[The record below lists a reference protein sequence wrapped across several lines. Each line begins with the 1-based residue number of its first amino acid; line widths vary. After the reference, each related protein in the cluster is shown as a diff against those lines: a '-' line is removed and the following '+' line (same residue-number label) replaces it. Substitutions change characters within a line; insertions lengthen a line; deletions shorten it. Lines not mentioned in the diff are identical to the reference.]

1 MRKHRLP
8 NLRVKID
15 AILDAEL
22 SVGRQLGLVGTP
34 VYSCTVP
41 TRCVTS
47 QPSEDALLDI
57 SRRVC
62 RLTVSPRALNEVF
75 FLSDAF
81 NDIA

>member
-8 NLRVKID
+8 NLLVKID

-22 SVGRQLGLVGTP
+22 SVGRQLGLVGTLF
-34 VYSCTVP
+34 P

-47 QPSEDALLDI
+47 HLSEDALLDI

-62 RLTVSPRALNEVF
+62 RLTVSPRALNEVLF
-75 FLSDAF
+75 SFLSDTF
-81 NDIA
+81 NVIA